1 MRIARI
7 LPIFT
12 LVLALGACKDKGK
25 QSAEAA
31 RPNVESLVDLANKD
45 VAEVERGLPEGGKKM
60 SEILASTDDPKKNPP
75 EVRAALNK
83 IRRDVPDLGLAKST
97 FFAFTD
103 DKGIAI
109 RNNLEQDTMAGKD
122 VVHGYPGL
130 DRVLTGEAYVQTN
143 GQFGTPNPIGPDKEW
158 VAAVPVKR
166 ADGTLEGVLVTGWT
180 YRWFA
185 YHLQETLRRDIQD
198 ALLRSGDTGK
208 MPIVYVLLFDKA
220 AVYGARGTPPIHEK
234 TLGEMDLTSKTA
246 GGTTDGSATIDGR
259 VFGWAAARVPKL
271 GPETGIVVVRSE
283 I

>member
-1 MRIARI
+1 MRFGPI
-7 LPIFT
+7 LAI
-12 LVLALGACKDKGK
+12 VLALGACTDKGK

-45 VAEVERGLPEGGKKM
+45 VAEIERGLPEGGKKM
-60 SEILASTDDPKKNPP
+60 SEILASTEDPRQNPGG
-75 EVRAALNK
+75 VRNALNK

-103 DKGIAI
+103 DKGVAI

-130 DRVLTGEAYVQTN
+130 DKVLGGEPYVRAN

-166 ADGTLEGVLVTGWT
+166 ADASLEGVLVTGWT

-185 YHLQETLRRDIQD
+185 YHLQETLRRDVQD
-198 ALLRSGDTGK
+198 ALLRNGETGK

-234 TLGEMDLTSKTA
+234 TLGELDLVSKTA
-246 GGTTDGSATIDGR
+246 SGTADGSATIDGR
-259 VFGWAAARVPKL
+259 AFGWAAARVPKL

>member
-1 MRIARI
+1 MRIRFALALAVA
-7 LPIFT
+7 LP
-12 LVLALGACKDKGK
+12 VLGACKDKGK

-45 VAEVERGLPEGGKKM
+45 VAEIERGLPEGGKKM
-60 SEILASTDDPKKNPP
+60 SEILAKTDDPRKNPP

-103 DKGIAI
+103 EKGVAI

-130 DRVLTGEAYVQTN
+130 DKVLAGEAYVQTN

-166 ADGTLEGVLVTGWT
+166 ADGSLEGVLVTGWT

-185 YHLQETLRRDIQD
+185 YHLQETLRRDLQD
-198 ALLRSGDTGK
+198 ALLRTGDTGK

-220 AVYGARGTPPIHEK
+220 AVYGARGTPRIHEK
-234 TLGEMDLTSKTA
+234 TLGQMDLASKTA
-246 GGTTDGSATIDGR
+246 SGTADGSATIDGR
-259 VFGWAAARVPKL
+259 LFGWAAARVPKL

>member
-1 MRIARI
+1 MRTA
-7 LPIFT
+7 LC
-12 LVLALGACKDKGK
+12 LALLLAVAGCKDRGK

-31 RPNVESLVDLANKD
+31 RPNVESLVTLADKD

-60 SEILASTDDPKKNPP
+60 AEILDKVDDPRKNPP

-103 DKGIAI
+103 DKGVAI

-130 DRVLTGEAYVQTN
+130 DKVLTGEPYVRAN
-143 GQFGTPNPIGPDKEW
+143 GQFGTPNPVGPDKEW

-166 ADGTLEGVLVTGWT
+166 ADGALQGVLVTGWT

-185 YHLQETLRRDIQD
+185 YHLQETLRRDVQD
-198 ALLRSGDTGK
+198 GLLRSGDTGK

-220 AVYGARGTPPIHEK
+220 AVYGARGVPPIHEK
-234 TLGEMDLTSKTA
+234 TLGGMDLVGKTA
-246 GGTTDGSATIDGR
+246 DGTADGSALIDGR
-259 VFGWAAARVPKL
+259 PFGWAAARVPKL
-271 GPETGIVVVRSE
+271 GAETGIVVIRSE